1 MLLAPLF
8 QVLRGPGT
16 HYKGTHYTVDSISI
30 EGWMGETQYIARS
43 DTMPYSSLPSKI
55 EILRSSNL
63 KDCPLLKE
71 KDQKEDIRDE
81 DKIISLPLTEYLLF
95 AMCFYII

>member
-1 MLLAPLF
+1 MWLCSISEGEVVQMLPVPLF

-30 EGWMGETQYIARS
+30 VGWMGDTQYIARS
-43 DTMPYSSLPSKI
+43 DTTHYSSLPSKI

-63 KDCPLLKE
+63 EGCSPGG
-71 KDQKEDIRDE
+71 R
-81 DKIISLPLTEYLLF
+81 
-95 AMCFYII
+95 